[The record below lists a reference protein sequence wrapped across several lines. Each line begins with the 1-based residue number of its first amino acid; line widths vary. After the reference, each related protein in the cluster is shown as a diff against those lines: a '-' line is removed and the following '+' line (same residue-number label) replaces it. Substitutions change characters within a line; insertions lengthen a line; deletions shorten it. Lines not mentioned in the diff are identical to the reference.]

1 MGAATG
7 LDTSSSIPFFAPS
20 KHLFAVNQK
29 RCNRVALRPSSAPR
43 RASPICSRSGAAHPQ
58 SSPTHGRYSCHA
70 DNGRRASSYPLR
82 PRNTASSTSSRPC
95 RHSCRPYAHIS
106 WLPPW
111 DPPNLLLQTTAH
123 PCRVA
128 SSRLVQQ
135 INPIP
140 ALPRMPAL
148 RNHAVLRYSHRLH
161 KLRSHPLQ
169 RLSRRDILRIA
180 RHPQRVQPK
189 PLRHRQQQSQRPLRI
204 TMPAMSLFDPIPHM
218 PRIHHHMPA
227 VTHPQPNP
235 PKLLAALRMHHPEAP
250 RRHMMN
256 RIHLIACKLKPQLS
270 IAQLPRHLFDER
282 LSPDHTLCFSICSA
296 CRRDV
301 SVKLAPDSIR
311 AISSTRSLCSI
322 RRTPVCVRPRRSVF
336 SIKKC

>member
-1 MGAATG
+1 
-7 LDTSSSIPFFAPS
+7 
-20 KHLFAVNQK
+20 
-29 RCNRVALRPSSAPR
+29 
-43 RASPICSRSGAAHPQ
+43 
-58 SSPTHGRYSCHA
+58 
-70 DNGRRASSYPLR
+70 
-82 PRNTASSTSSRPC
+82 
-95 RHSCRPYAHIS
+95 
-106 WLPPW
+106 
-111 DPPNLLLQTTAH
+111 
-123 PCRVA
+123 
-128 SSRLVQQ
+128 
-135 INPIP
+135 
-140 ALPRMPAL
+140 MPAL
-148 RNHAVLRYSHRLH
+148 RNHAVLRHIHRLH

-180 RHPQRVQPK
+180 RHPQRLQPK

-282 LSPDHTLCFSICSA
+282 LSRITHFASA
-296 CRRDV
+296 
-301 SVKLAPDSIR
+301 SAPHAAATSPSNSRLTASAQSPPR
-311 AISSTRSLCSI
+311 ARSAPSC
-322 RRTPVCVRPRRSVF
+322 RTPVCVRPRRSVF